1 MTTSRWGRKQFL
13 LILNLDKKFYKLKW
27 NDFVHFYSRQK
38 EHHEPVLTMT
48 RSWKFHQTNKQAN
61 KQTKLNYRKCN
72 CENFWQ
78 AREGSGREKRWQ
90 LFSFEITLFKIFL
103 SILPTFFCKA
113 NMLWHQVFKS
123 YYSVLPKNYAKLYN
137 STQWGAFY
145 LLIANFFT
153 T

>member
-1 MTTSRWGRKQFL
+1 MISCIFTV
-13 LILNLDKKFYKLKW
+13 DKKNIMNLFWPWQGFKS
-27 NDFVHFYSRQK
+27 FT
-38 EHHEPVLTMT
+38 E
-48 RSWKFHQTNKQAN
+48 QAN

-137 STQWGAFY
+137 SPQLECMPNFY
-145 LLIANFFT
+145 IMRSGQYAKKQHT
-153 T
+153 I